1 MLCEIYRI
9 KTGRIQ
15 EDIFM
20 RNRENYILGR
30 IQWFVIGIGF
40 FAASMSVFVLTGEG
54 GIRRRVFALILL
66 GAFLVFLYYGYQKIY

>member
-1 MLCEIYRI
+1 
-9 KTGRIQ
+9 
-15 EDIFM
+15 M

-66 GAFLVFLYYGYQKIY
+66 GAFLVFLYYG